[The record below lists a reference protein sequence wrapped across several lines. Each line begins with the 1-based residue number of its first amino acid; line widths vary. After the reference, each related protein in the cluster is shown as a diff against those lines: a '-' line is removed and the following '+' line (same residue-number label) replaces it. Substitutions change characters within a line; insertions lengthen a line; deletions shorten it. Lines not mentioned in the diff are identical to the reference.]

1 MSEPAPDQPKP
12 PPGRPF
18 QPGRSGN
25 PGGRPKGLAKAVRD
39 RLDKAAEA
47 NPDLT
52 GVDLLVAFWMGVMVD
67 TTADLALRL
76 KASQFLAERGWGK
89 PAAFEPVADQ
99 DPLELSDAQAD
110 ELAASF
116 DAKLAS
122 IEERRRRNQ
131 AMNGDA

>member
-1 MSEPAPDQPKP
+1 MTEPASERPKP

-67 TTADLALRL
+67 TTADMALRL

-89 PAAFEPVADQ
+89 PAAFAPVEDEN
-99 DPLELSDAQAD
+99 PLEWSEAQAD

-116 DAKLAS
+116 DARLDEVAARR
-122 IEERRRRNQ
+122 ERH
-131 AMNGDA
+131 AGTG